1 MRLYTRKLYF
11 IAAAVGILCIGG
23 LLSIFNGCA
32 EAEPIKIGF
41 SGQLTGI
48 YSDLGVQGRNGVQ
61 LAIENMN
68 KAGGING
75 RTLELIVENDE
86 NSIEGA
92 LQADKKLIEEGVVA
106 IIGHMT
112 SSQTLGVEKFIRD
125 QKIPLISPT
134 ASSPLLEGKQD
145 YIFRLN
151 PSSDR
156 SAAVMGKYANNYLE
170 KKRVAVLYDMNNKA
184 YSLPYAQEFVHSF
197 MELGGRIPLQ
207 IEFSSE
213 EEVGWAEIINRIDE
227 EDVAAV
233 AIVASAA
240 DTAAFAQE
248 IREQDKEWKIFGSGW
263 AYTQNLIQ
271 YGGRAVE
278 GLMFTD
284 SFNSEST
291 HPAYK
296 EFKAQYIKRFGR
308 EPMFAAAQGYE
319 SVLFLQKGL
328 ERKSEYG
335 GNLIK
340 ALQNIEEIEGLLGTL
355 YFNLQGDVRRPF
367 FISKVTEGEFKV
379 IGSI

>member
-23 LLSIFNGCA
+23 LLSLLNGCA

-61 LAIENMN
+61 MAIENLN

-92 LQADKKLIEEGVVA
+92 LKADKKLIEEGVVA

-156 SAAVMGKYANNYLE
+156 SAAVMGEYAYKHLE
-170 KKRVAVLYDMNNKA
+170 VTRVAVLYDRNNKA
-184 YSLPYAQEFVHSF
+184 YSLPYAQGFVHSF
-197 MELGGRIPLQ
+197 RELGGKIPLQ
-207 IEFSSE
+207 IDFSSE
-213 EEVGWAEIINRIDE
+213 KEVGWAEIINRIE
-227 EDVAAV
+227 EEKVAAV

-248 IREQDKEWKIFGSGW
+248 IRQRDKEWKIVGSGW

-291 HPAYK
+291 RPAFR
-296 EFKAQYIKRFGR
+296 EFKEQYSSRFGR
-308 EPMFAAAQGYE
+308 PPMFAAAQGYE
-319 SVLFLQKGL
+319 SVLFLRKGL
-328 ERKSEYG
+328 ESQSEYG
-335 GNLIK
+335 GNLIE
-340 ALQNIEEIEGLLGTL
+340 ALQNIKKIEGLMGTL
-355 YFNLQGDVRRPF
+355 YFNEHSDVRRPF
-367 FISKVTEGEFKV
+367 FISKVSEGEFTL